1 MGFND
6 TTLAIPPALKEE
18 IKSLKIFPRET
29 YAEVLRRLIDDAAKV
44 PELEKDISKL
54 EHGILDLSNELGNLT
69 LENEELR
76 KRIKELEDEI
86 ERIELQHEVDMTEYD
101 TGDSE

>member
-44 PELEKDISKL
+44 PELEKKNSKL
-54 EHGILDLSNELGNLT
+54 QTKVKE
-69 LENEELR
+69 LENENIYE
-76 KRIKELEDEI
+76 KVINNA
-86 ERIELQHEVDMTEYD
+86 
-101 TGDSE
+101 

>member
-6 TTLAIPPALKEE
+6 TTLAIPPYLKEE

-44 PELEKDISKL
+44 PELEK
-54 EHGILDLSNELGNLT
+54 
-69 LENEELR
+69 ENKELR
-76 KRIKELEDEI
+76 KRIEELENYIKNEA
-86 ERIELQHEVDMTEYD
+86 
-101 TGDSE
+101 

>member
-44 PELEKDISKL
+44 PELEKKNS
-54 EHGILDLSNELGNLT
+54 ELQT
-69 LENEELR
+69 
-76 KRIKELEDEI
+76 KVKELENEI

-101 TGDSE
+101 TGDDEQ